1 MLLVTKQGNLTKEKA
16 FTRGMKNIFPDHT
29 YKLLCM
35 SHEFDVRPLTREKTK
50 SAAVEN
56 VRRLC
61 SQMRGEGF
69 PGNSIAI
76 AIQKGTTLL
85 DLEEKPLFIS
95 AIAVGSVDET
105 IEFSFFHFE
114 EVTVPEKA
122 RELALAQV
130 EPYEIWEQVLG
141 DPFKKGIGPYQCL
154 TSKDETV
161 WLQQLFE
168 ASFHKLK
175 TLMENPSV

>member
-1 MLLVTKQGNLTKEKA
+1 MLLVTKQGNLTKEHA
-16 FTRGMKNIFPDHT
+16 FTRGVKNIFPDHT

-35 SHEFDVRPLTREKTK
+35 SHEFDVRPLTRERTK

-61 SQMRGEGF
+61 SQMRSESF
-69 PGNSIAI
+69 PKNSIAI

-85 DLEEKPLFIS
+85 DLQEKPLFIS
-95 AIAVGSVDET
+95 AIAVGSLDET
-105 IEFSFFHFE
+105 IEFSFFHTE
-114 EVTVPEKA
+114 EVVVPERA
-122 RELALAQV
+122 RQLALTRI

-141 DPFKKGIGPYQCL
+141 DPFKKGVGPYQCL

-161 WLQQLFE
+161 WLQKLFE
-168 ASFHKLK
+168 KGLQELK
-175 TLMENPSV
+175 RFL